1 MGQQRSPINCS
12 SSETTISKWY
22 YARGEKKR
30 VLLSLTLAIKCSGL
44 EVTNTTATYNSLAR
58 NIPMCLPKCKKW
70 EKYNPVVCLEE
81 ENQIWVNPRSL
92 YHKESEIFSIL
103 IQTSQL
109 RAFTRDREGLYNT
122 S

>member
-58 NIPMCLPKCKKW
+58 NSPLGLSTKREPDVQSYRVLGRGGLGREWSYVKNSNHDVIPRYK
-70 EKYNPVVCLEE
+70 
-81 ENQIWVNPRSL
+81 S
-92 YHKESEIFSIL
+92 S
-103 IQTSQL
+103 
-109 RAFTRDREGLYNT
+109 
-122 S
+122 